1 MNVVFAVAA
10 VHSGGQLHD
19 GTFYWKTGERIHDR
33 RTAVGQ
39 NNASLIATD
48 PATLQHSVTVDLGA
62 GSSFALCI
70 QSNYLCLTIATCL
83 ITIVPRVVHTT
94 QHQHQHQLV
103 VQRPVP
109 TSSIFTY
116 RHTTSQIHTTN
127 KKKNIQTKKSNQ
139 PSRRTNIMKE
149 FLFFCFDLLL
159 VKFVLQ
165 FDLKCSTR
173 YRKKKTLYLRA

>member
-1 MNVVFAVAA
+1 MLYLRWRRYTVEVR
-10 VHSGGQLHD
+10 STGQLHD

-83 ITIVPRVVHTT
+83 ITIVLRVLHTT
-94 QHQHQHQLV
+94 QHQHQHQLA

-116 RHTTSQIHTTN
+116 RHTTSQIHTT

-139 PSRRTNIMKE
+139 QSRRTNIMKE
-149 FLFFCFDLLL
+149 LFFLFRLIIGKICFT
-159 VKFVLQ
+159 VR
-165 FDLKCSTR
+165 S
-173 YRKKKTLYLRA
+173 